1 MLPILID
8 TDILS
13 EILKQRD
20 DNVIQ
25 AARVYLDEWRRFT
38 FSVLTRYEI
47 LRGLRAKGAV
57 RQELAFDALC
67 RLSQVLPLTEP
78 IAVRAAAIYADL
90 QLRGELIGDAD
101 ILIAATAL
109 EHGLAIATGNTAH
122 FERIPGLQVVNRRQS
137 SWSRLS

>member
-1 MLPILID
+1 MLPTLLD

-13 EILKQRD
+13 EVLKQRD
-20 DNVIQ
+20 DKVLQ
-25 AARVYLDEWRRFT
+25 AARAYLGEWRRFT

-47 LRGLRAKGAV
+47 LRGLRAKNAV

-90 QLRGELIGDAD
+90 QLRGELISDAD

-109 EHGLAIATGNTAH
+109 EKVGSSTRLCRGLA
-122 FERIPGLQVVNRRQS
+122 RQS
-137 SWSRLS
+137 LTRWVSPLSG

>member
-1 MLPILID
+1 MLPTLLD
-8 TDILS
+8 TDVLS
-13 EILKQRD
+13 EVLKQHD
-20 DNVIQ
+20 DNVLQ
-25 AARVYLDEWRRFT
+25 AARAYLDEWRRFT
-38 FSVLTRYEI
+38 ISVLTRYEI

-67 RLSQVLPLTEP
+67 LLSRVLPLTEP

-90 QLRGELIGDAD
+90 QLRGELISDAD

-122 FERIPGLQVVNRRQS
+122 FERVTGLQVVNWRES
-137 SWSRLS
+137 S

>member
-1 MLPILID
+1 MLPTLLD

-20 DNVIQ
+20 NNVLQ
-25 AARVYLDEWRRFT
+25 AGRAYLGEWRRFT
-38 FSVLTRYEI
+38 FSVLARYEI

-67 RLSQVLPLTEP
+67 QLCQILPLTEP

-90 QLRGELIGDAD
+90 QQRGELLGDAD

-109 EHGLAIATGNTAH
+109 GHGLTLATGNVTH
-122 FERIPGLQVVNRRQS
+122 FGRISGLQVINWRE
-137 SWSRLS
+137 LP

>member
-67 RLSQVLPLTEP
+67 RLSQVLPLMEP

-90 QLRGELIGDAD
+90 QLRGELVGDAD
-101 ILIAATAL
+101 IFIAATAL
-109 EHGLAIATGNTAH
+109 EHGLAIATGNIAH
-122 FERIPGLQVVNRRQS
+122 FRRIPGLQVANWRES
-137 SWSRLS
+137 S

>member
-1 MLPILID
+1 MRPTLLD

-20 DNVIQ
+20 EQVMRL
-25 AARVYLDEWRRFT
+25 ARTYLERWRRLS

-57 RQELAFDALC
+57 HQELAFDSLA
-67 RLSQVLPLTEP
+67 RLSQVLPLTDS

-90 QLRGELIGDAD
+90 HQRGELIGDAD
-101 ILIAATAL
+101 ILVAATAL
-109 EHGLAIATGNTAH
+109 EHGLLLATGNTAH
-122 FERIPGLQVVNRRQS
+122 LGRIPGLQVTNWRRPQP
-137 SWSRLS
+137 